1 MHILKTLDETILIE
15 DLEISLDRD
24 QINRYLK
31 HGQNEGVKRQVE
43 SKVREAKTQLSP
55 KCIYKIKEIAPA
67 LKEEYNLPGPVREAA
82 FVALA
87 VSTIGSK
94 LEQRVDQLMKD
105 KKYSESVIL
114 DALGSAA
121 ISELAHKLG
130 HIIYDEAKSNRL
142 GTTRIFEPGGG
153 SSHWPVENQAFIF
166 ENLDVDK
173 IGVELTTS
181 FTMVPKKSVSF
192 VMGLG
197 NNIKQAKDL
206 FSCEGCPKTDCV
218 YRYIPED

>member
-1 MHILKTLDETILIE
+1 MLDETILLE
-15 DLEISLDRD
+15 DLEISLDRK
-24 QINRYLK
+24 QIRRYLR
-31 HGQNEGVKRQVE
+31 HGQNEGLKRQVE
-43 SKVREAKTQLSP
+43 SKVREAKTQLNP
-55 KCIYKIKEIAPA
+55 KCIYKIKEITPA

-121 ISELAHKLG
+121 ISELSHKSAYK
-130 HIIYDEAKSNRL
+130 IYDEAKSNGL
-142 GTTRIFEPGGG
+142 GTTRVFEPGGG
-153 SSHWPVENQAFIF
+153 MAHWPVENQAFIF
-166 ENLDVDK
+166 ENLEADK
-173 IGVELTTS
+173 IGVKLTTS
-181 FTMVPKKSVSF
+181 FTMLPKKSVSF

-197 NNIKQAKDL
+197 NNIKQTKDL
-206 FSCEGCPKTDCV
+206 FSCEGCPRTDCT
-218 YRYIPED
+218 YRYIPEG